1 LKALQIYRLLFCLFL
16 LAGIVASCNKKP
28 RGRKIPPMNPTYA
41 YKDKDPLGT
50 FMAYRLLPG
59 QFDGEVV
66 LASKKLK
73 AFNPLTYVTNT
84 AYVIIS
90 RKIYLSAEECN
101 MALQYADR
109 GNELFMSSYEMDY
122 HLLDTL
128 GIQIGEEGIDTSSI
142 KSYAFGG
149 DKTDTYISVLDS
161 DSAVQKKY
169 GFYYYPFDRI
179 ITKFDSSSTKV
190 LGVNEKGNANFI
202 VVRYGKGKIYFH
214 TEPAA
219 FSNYFL
225 LTKDN
230 TDYYKKIFAYMSPRA
245 NTVYWGDVIKFGDK
259 KDDFSA
265 LSIFWKNK
273 SSLLPALLIAC
284 GLMLLYIAFGSKRK
298 RRLVPTIAPNTNA
311 TVSFVHTISNLYLQK
326 KDNRNIALKMISYFF
341 EYVRTH
347 FYLNTNQI
355 NAEFIQ
361 ALSRKSGIDE
371 KKVTQLV
378 DKINQVNEAEIV
390 IDIEL
395 FDLNNRIQE
404 FYKR

>member
-1 LKALQIYRLLFCLFL
+1 LKQSQKYRFLFFLCLLTG
-16 LAGIVASCNKKP
+16 AVVGCNKKTN
-28 RGRKIPPMNPTYA
+28 GRKIPPMNPTYA
-41 YKDKDPLGT
+41 YKDKNPIGT

-59 QFDGEVV
+59 QFEGDVV

-73 AFNPLTYVTNT
+73 IINPLTYVTNT
-84 AYVIIS
+84 AYIIIN
-90 RKIYLSAEECN
+90 RRIYLSPEESE
-101 MALQYADR
+101 MALQYAER
-109 GNELFMSSYEMDY
+109 GNELFISSYEVDY

-128 GIQIGEEGIDTSSI
+128 GIQIGQEMIDTLPI
-142 KSYAFGG
+142 KNTLSGN
-149 DKTDTYISVLDS
+149 DKTDTYVSVW
-161 DSAVQKKY
+161 DSASTVQKKY

-179 ITKFDSSSTKV
+179 ITKFDRTSTKI
-190 LGVNEKGNANFI
+190 LGFNEKGHPNYI

-230 TDYYKKIFAYMSPRA
+230 TEYYKKVFAYMSPRA
-245 NTVYWGDVIKFGDK
+245 NTVYWGDLVKFGDK

-265 LSIFWKNK
+265 LAIFWKNE

-284 GLMLLYIAFGSKRK
+284 LLMLLYIAFGSKRK
-298 RRLVPTIAPNTNA
+298 RRLVPSLPPNTNA

-347 FYLNTNQI
+347 FYLNTNHI

-378 DKINQVNEAEIV
+378 EKINQVNEAEIV

>member
-1 LKALQIYRLLFCLFL
+1 MTRLQKYSGFFCFCL
-16 LAGIVASCNKKP
+16 LAGLVFSCNKKSGGP
-28 RGRKIPPMNPTYA
+28 KIPPMDPTYA
-41 YKDKDPLGT
+41 YKDKNPIGT

-59 QFDGEVV
+59 QFDGDVV

-73 AFNPLTYVTNT
+73 VINPLTYVTNT
-84 AYVIIS
+84 AYIIIN
-90 RKIYLSAEECN
+90 RGIYLTTEESE

-109 GNELFMSSYEMDY
+109 GNELFIATYEMGY

-128 GIQIGEEGIDTSSI
+128 GIQVGEEAVDTSRI
-142 KSYAFGG
+142 KNTVPGD
-149 DKTDTYISVLDS
+149 DKTDTHVSVW
-161 DSAVQKKY
+161 DSASAEQKKY

-179 ITKFDSSSTKV
+179 ITKFDSTSTKV
-190 LGVNEKGNANFI
+190 LGFNEKGHPNYI
-202 VVRYGKGKIYFH
+202 VVRYGKGKIYIH

-225 LTKDN
+225 LTKNN
-230 TDYYKKIFAYMSPRA
+230 TDYYKKVFAYMSPRA
-245 NTVYWGDVIKFGDK
+245 NTVYWGDLVKFGDK
-259 KDDFSA
+259 KNDFSA

-273 SSLLPALLIAC
+273 SSLLPALLIVC
-284 GLMLLYIAFGSKRK
+284 LLMLLYIAFGSKRK
-298 RRLVPTIAPNTNA
+298 RRLVPILPANTNA

-347 FYLNTNQI
+347 FYLNTNHI

-371 KKVTQLV
+371 KKVTHLV
-378 DKINQVNEAEIV
+378 EKINQVNEAEIV